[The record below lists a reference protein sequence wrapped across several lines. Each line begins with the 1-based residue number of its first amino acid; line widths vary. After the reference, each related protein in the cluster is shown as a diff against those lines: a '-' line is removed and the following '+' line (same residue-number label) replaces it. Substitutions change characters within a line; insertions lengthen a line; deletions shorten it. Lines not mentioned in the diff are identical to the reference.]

1 MKRGEREYS
10 STFNRL
16 TVDGFVPEQNLQ
28 FRSKVAVCEKGK
40 RYALATAEGQDSVVY
55 AVDGYIVKDGL
66 RCDKLVLVRRT
77 QVLYYY
83 IYYFVR
89 CDKLVL
95 VRRTQEG
102 RIPENWSV
110 IFVELKG
117 TDIEHAI
124 AQLRATLSKPLFRH
138 PANDDIR
145 ARIVAQSF
153 PAHKSDLKM
162 EKAKKEFRQNYDC
175 DLRGMKTGQEEKL

>member
-1 MKRGEREYS
+1 MEKYETRREREYS

-77 QVLYYY
+77 Q
-83 IYYFVR
+83 
-89 CDKLVL
+89 
-95 VRRTQEG
+95 EG
-102 RIPENWSV
+102 RIPENWSE

-117 TDIEHAI
+117 TDVEHAI

-175 DLRGMKTGQEEKL
+175 DLRGMKTGQEKKL

>member
-1 MKRGEREYS
+1 MENIIIRSVTPDDAESLVGIYRFYVEHTAITFEYDVPS
-10 STFNRL
+10 
-16 TVDGFVPEQNLQ
+16 VDE
-28 FRSKVAVCEKGK
+28 FRRRIENTLRK
-40 RYALATAEGQDSVVY
+40 YPYLAAQDSVVY

-77 QVLYYY
+77 Q
-83 IYYFVR
+83 
-89 CDKLVL
+89 
-95 VRRTQEG
+95 EG
-102 RIPENWSV
+102 RIPENWSE

>member
-77 QVLYYY
+77 Q
-83 IYYFVR
+83 
-89 CDKLVL
+89 
-95 VRRTQEG
+95 EG
-102 RIPENWSV
+102 RIPENWSE

-117 TDIEHAI
+117 T
-124 AQLRATLSKPLFRH
+124 TLSTQSP
-138 PANDDIR
+138 NY
-145 ARIVAQSF
+145 AR
-153 PAHKSDLKM
+153 L
-162 EKAKKEFRQNYDC
+162 
-175 DLRGMKTGQEEKL
+175 

>member
-1 MKRGEREYS
+1 M
-10 STFNRL
+10 
-16 TVDGFVPEQNLQ
+16 
-28 FRSKVAVCEKGK
+28 
-40 RYALATAEGQDSVVY
+40 
-55 AVDGYIVKDGL
+55 
-66 RCDKLVLVRRT
+66 
-77 QVLYYY
+77 
-83 IYYFVR
+83 
-89 CDKLVL
+89 L

-102 RIPENWSV
+102 RIPENWSE

-153 PAHKSDLKM
+153 PAHKSDLRM

>member
-10 STFNRL
+10 STFDRL
-16 TVDGFVPEQNLQ
+16 TIKGFASEQNLQ
-28 FRSKVAVCEKGK
+28 SRSKVTVCEKGK
-40 RYALATAEGQDSVVY
+40 RYALVTTEGQDSVVY

-77 QVLYYY
+77 PKGQ
-83 IYYFVR
+83 
-89 CDKLVL
+89 
-95 VRRTQEG
+95 
-102 RIPENWSV
+102 IPENWSE

-117 TDIEHAI
+117 TDIDHAV
-124 AQLRATLSKPLFRH
+124 AQLRATLSNSLFKH
-138 PANDDIR
+138 PTNDDIR

-153 PAHKSDLKM
+153 PAHKSDPTM
-162 EKAKKEFRQNYDC
+162 ENAKKEFRKNFQC